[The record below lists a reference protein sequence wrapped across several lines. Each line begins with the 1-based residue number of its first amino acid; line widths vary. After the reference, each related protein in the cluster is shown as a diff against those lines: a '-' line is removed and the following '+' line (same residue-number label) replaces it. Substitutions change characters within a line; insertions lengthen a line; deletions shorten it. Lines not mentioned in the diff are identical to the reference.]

1 MLNALKTTRM
11 LLIIPFADICGNFA
25 HQCFN
30 TPSINFN
37 GFYFNFRYI
46 SMNDTENLTPY
57 NSTLK
62 SYNKLDFDN
71 EHTVVT
77 HEINFRG
84 PRMDFW
90 YNYLFPYDTGLT
102 CSANM
107 NAVISLSLIIT
118 CSIVLC
124 LAIT

>member
-1 MLNALKTTRM
+1 
-11 LLIIPFADICGNFA
+11 
-25 HQCFN
+25 
-30 TPSINFN
+30 
-37 GFYFNFRYI
+37 
-46 SMNDTENLTPY
+46 MNDTENLTPY

-77 HEINFRG
+77 HEINFRR

-107 NAVISLSLIIT
+107 NVVISLSLIIT
-118 CSIVLC
+118 CNIVLC